1 MLAIS
6 PYRQKMAAARA
17 TVLWLLQCV
26 LSHIWLTSNMWCI
39 ILRKFRTFSS
49 NPLTTPL
56 LQQWDC
62 CLPPTPCCG
71 QKQQNETLRRL
82 PCQLSLSLSLCMAS
96 SISFPCRH
104 LPSRHISSYLTI
116 PPYICVSLSLSTLH
130 LSPSLLLLLT
140 IYFILCLH
148 LYKLILPRPAPAPNK
163 KKITRETQKLNFADF
178 PPHLVCFADFFD
190 SVWKRWQID

>member
-1 MLAIS
+1 
-6 PYRQKMAAARA
+6 
-17 TVLWLLQCV
+17 
-26 LSHIWLTSNMWCI
+26 MWCI
-39 ILRKFRTFSS
+39 ILRKFRTFAS

-56 LQQWDC
+56 LQQWYC
-62 CLPPTPCCG
+62 CFPLMPCCV
-71 QKQQNETLRRL
+71 QKQQHETLLRL
-82 PCQLSLSLSLCMAS
+82 PCQLSLSLCMAS

-163 KKITRETQKLNFADF
+163 KKNNAGNAKIKFCGFSAAFGLFCGFFWQCVKTVANC
-178 PPHLVCFADFFD
+178 LVM
-190 SVWKRWQID
+190 K